1 MHLGHL
7 FKVFS
12 SGGQTCFALAFDE
25 RNCLPQDYRCN
36 VLMGGNELNMMEA
49 INAKHGKDTYDQLK
63 IKSRFP
69 FKLDKWTLSV
79 ISDEYRFKFNELV
92 KTKGNPWK

>member
-1 MHLGHL
+1 
-7 FKVFS
+7 
-12 SGGQTCFALAFDE
+12 
-25 RNCLPQDYRCN
+25 
-36 VLMGGNELNMMEA
+36 MGGNELNMMEA